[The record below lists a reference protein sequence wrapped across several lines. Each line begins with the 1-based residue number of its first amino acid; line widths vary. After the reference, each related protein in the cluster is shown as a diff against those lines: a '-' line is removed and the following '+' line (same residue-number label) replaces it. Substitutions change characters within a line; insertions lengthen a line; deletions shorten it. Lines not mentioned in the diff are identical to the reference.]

1 MLLIAAMMLCC
12 YAAISLLILVVM
24 KKMWGE
30 SDVVVGRS
38 RRDRRRNYAV
48 EYRRWLEEAEELEF
62 RDMIVEFDGVADGT
76 EDDWLGWL
84 SFREEFGSLL
94 YFYVDDDEGEDWDE
108 QIRREMYG
116 DIGKFFKGG

>member
-1 MLLIAAMMLCC
+1 MLLIGAMLC
-12 YAAISLLILVVM
+12 ILLLILVVILVV
-24 KKMWGE
+24 KMWGE
-30 SDVVVGRS
+30 SSVVVGRS
-38 RRDRRRNYAV
+38 RRDRGRLYAI

-62 RDMIVEFDGVADGT
+62 RDMIAEFGDVADET

-94 YFYVDDDEGEDWDE
+94 YFYVDDDEEEDWDE

>member
-1 MLLIAAMMLCC
+1 M
-12 YAAISLLILVVM
+12 
-24 KKMWGE
+24 
-30 SDVVVGRS
+30 GRS